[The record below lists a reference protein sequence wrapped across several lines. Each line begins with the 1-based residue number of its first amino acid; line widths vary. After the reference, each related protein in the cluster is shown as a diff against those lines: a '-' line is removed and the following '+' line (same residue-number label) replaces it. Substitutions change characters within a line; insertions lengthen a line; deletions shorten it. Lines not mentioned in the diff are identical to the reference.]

1 MDEGLA
7 ALVEHASQWGASAV
21 LAVIAIWR
29 SPQIIKEIGA
39 LWLARKKDHESFQV
53 EMKRI
58 ESDENAHAER
68 RQAVIP
74 ARPPFDDARPQGQ

>member
-7 ALVEHASQWGASAV
+7 ALVEHASQWRAPAV
-21 LAVIAIWR
+21 LAVIASRR

-39 LWLARKKDHESFQV
+39 LWLARNKDHESFQV

-58 ESDENAHAER
+58 E
-68 RQAVIP
+68 
-74 ARPPFDDARPQGQ
+74 